1 MWILDFH
8 TSKPH
13 FGMLTPGMCFEPL
26 YNNHFATL
34 YSIIIQFADDT
45 AVGLV
50 ADNKEK
56 AYPTLACVTTTYS

>member
-1 MWILDFH
+1 
-8 TSKPH
+8 
-13 FGMLTPGMCFEPL
+13 MLTPGMCFEPL

-56 AYPTLACVTTTYS
+56 VPYTCLCHNNLLMSVNEP